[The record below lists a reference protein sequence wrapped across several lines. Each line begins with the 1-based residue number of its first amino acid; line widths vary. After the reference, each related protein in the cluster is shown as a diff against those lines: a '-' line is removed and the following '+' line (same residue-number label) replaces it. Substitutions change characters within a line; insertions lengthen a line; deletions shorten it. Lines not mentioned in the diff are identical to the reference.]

1 MEAGDA
7 PAATSAVAEDDAN
20 DDVDVFVVRVPAEEA
35 VVVEYPVRDGV
46 LTNVPTSISRPS
58 PLLRR
63 LSFACEHSGP
73 PVARVLLHL

>member
-35 VVVEYPVRDGV
+35 AVVEYRCATAFSERSYLDFTTFAASSSSVVR
-46 LTNVPTSISRPS
+46 L
-58 PLLRR
+58 
-63 LSFACEHSGP
+63 
-73 PVARVLLHL
+73 